1 MTLTATREYL
11 DDIMPDLVLT
21 YQSPYYVCNRIG
33 IHPARLLN
41 ILRLTG
47 EYVVFGYIA
56 GLGSVKTTYT
66 L

>member
-21 YQSPYYVCNRIG
+21 YQSPYYVCKRIG